1 MENIIFPDDTLPGF
15 NYLDQ
20 LSEVSEDDLE
30 TAIRDWKAKYKG
42 NDMENIL
49 TPEIE

>member
-1 MENIIFPDDTLPGF
+1 MESIIFPDDTLPGF

-30 TAIRDWKAKYKG
+30 TAIKDWKLKYKG
-42 NDMENIL
+42 DDMENIL
-49 TPEIE
+49 NPEAG